1 MNGELFIQ
9 DHWCSTILLALKWQL
24 STSALLLSE
33 KERRRRRRKRRRGGG
48 GRRRRIKEK
57 EGMRR
62 GREGERER
70 EES

>member
-9 DHWCSTILLALKWQL
+9 DHWCSTVLLALKWQL

-48 GRRRRIKEK
+48 RRRRIKEK